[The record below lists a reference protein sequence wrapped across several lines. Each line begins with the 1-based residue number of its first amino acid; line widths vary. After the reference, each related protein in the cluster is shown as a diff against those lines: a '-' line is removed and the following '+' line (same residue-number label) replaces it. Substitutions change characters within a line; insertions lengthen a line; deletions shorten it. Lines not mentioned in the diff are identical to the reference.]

1 MKTKY
6 SITGHETFACRNF
19 WLKKGF
25 DFEKGTTSFSDK
37 DAVVKLGVGKNMV
50 NSIRHWLKA
59 FGFNNQKQDA
69 NLLEK
74 IFNDIGF
81 DPYLEDI
88 NTLWLL
94 HYFLIKN
101 KNASIYDLFF
111 NKFNPRGEFSF
122 LNFEYFLKSKFEEE
136 NFSYSP
142 KSLENDLKVF
152 QAMYIRP
159 DRSVKSLEDE
169 YTGLFHDL
177 SLFDIAT
184 KDQVFINR
192 SSAKTISPYIAL
204 FVILDQFEN
213 SVSISFNNLFNQ
225 DNSIGKVFCLNQN
238 SMHEIIEELTE
249 TFDFLIFKEDA
260 GVKELQIKNRR
271 ALDKNSIIE
280 KYYEQN

>member
-59 FGFNNQKQDA
+59 FGFDNPKQNA
-69 NLLEK
+69 SILEK
-74 IFNDIGF
+74 IFNDNGF

-122 LNFEYFLKSKFEEE
+122 SNFEYYLKSKFEEE
-136 NFSYSP
+136 SFMYSP
-142 KSLENDLKVF
+142 KSLDNDLKVF
-152 QAMYIRP
+152 QAMYVRP
-159 DRSVKSLEDE
+159 ERSMKSLEDE
-169 YTGLFHDL
+169 YTGLFQEL
-177 SLFDIAT
+177 SLFDVSS

-192 SSAKTISPYIAL
+192 SAAKTISPFIAL
-204 FVILDQFEN
+204 YVILDQFEN
-213 SVSISFNNLFNQ
+213 SVSISFNNLLNQ
-225 DNSIGKVFCLNQN
+225 ENSIGKVFCLNQN
-238 SMHEIIEELTE
+238 SMHEMIEKLTE
-249 TFDFLIFKEDA
+249 TFSSIVFKEDA
-260 GVKELQIKNRR
+260 GIKELQIKNRNTF
-271 ALDKNSIIE
+271 DKNAIIE
-280 KYYEQN
+280 MYYEQN

>member
-25 DFEKGTTSFSDK
+25 DFQKEGNFFSD
-37 DAVVKLGVGKNMV
+37 DNAVVKLGVGKNMV
-50 NSIRHWLKA
+50 NAIRHWLNA
-59 FGFNNQKQDA
+59 FGFHEEDA
-69 NLLEK
+69 NILNN
-74 IFNDIGF
+74 IFVDNGL
-81 DPYLEDI
+81 DPYLENI

-101 KNASIYDLFF
+101 KKASIYDLFF

-122 LNFEYFLKSKFEEE
+122 LNFEYYLKSKFDEE

-152 QAMYIRP
+152 QSMYVRP
-159 DRSVKSLEDE
+159 ERSVKSLEDE
-169 YTGLFHDL
+169 YTGLFQDL
-177 SLFDIAT
+177 SLFDLT
-184 KDQVFINR
+184 SKDQVFIN
-192 SSAKTISPYIAL
+192 SNAAKSISPYIAL
-204 FVILDQFEN
+204 FVILEQFED
-213 SVSISFNNLFNQ
+213 SVSISFNNLLNQ

-238 SMHEIIEELTE
+238 SMHELIEKLTDE
-249 TFDFLIFKEDA
+249 FEFIVFTEDA
-260 GVKELQIKNRR
+260 GIKELQIKNRNQI
-271 ALDKNSIIE
+271 DKNSIIE